1 MGSDSGGVPG
11 SLASMLRP
19 TPPAPPVNGVR
30 IAVIGTVA
38 WAVALVVAVLDHAAL
53 SESGRGWWIGC
64 AAVGVL
70 LGLFGIA
77 FLRLYER
84 QIANR

>member
-1 MGSDSGGVPG
+1 
-11 SLASMLRP
+11 MLQP
-19 TPPAPPVNGVR
+19 TPPAPAVNGVR
-30 IAVIGTVA
+30 IAVIGTVV
-38 WAVALVVAVLDHAAL
+38 WTVALVAAL
-53 SESGRGWWIGC
+53 LDRAALRDSGRGWWIGC

>member
-1 MGSDSGGVPG
+1 VRGPTSSLGSV
-11 SLASMLRP
+11 LRQ

-30 IAVIGTVA
+30 IAVIGTGA
-38 WAVALVVAVLDHAAL
+38 WVVALVCALLIHATL
-53 SESGRGWWIGC
+53 TGRGRGWWIGC

-70 LGLFGIA
+70 LGLFGIV

-84 QIANR
+84 RIVRR

>member
-1 MGSDSGGVPG
+1 
-11 SLASMLRP
+11 
-19 TPPAPPVNGVR
+19 VNGVR
-30 IAVIGTVA
+30 IAVVGTGL
-38 WAVALVVAVLDHAAL
+38 WFVALAIALLDRAAL
-53 SESGRGWWIGC
+53 SDSGRGWWIGC